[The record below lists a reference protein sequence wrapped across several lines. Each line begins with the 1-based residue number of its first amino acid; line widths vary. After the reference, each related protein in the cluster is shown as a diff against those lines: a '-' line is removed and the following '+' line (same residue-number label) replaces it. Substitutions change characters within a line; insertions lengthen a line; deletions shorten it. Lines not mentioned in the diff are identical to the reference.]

1 MQQKLGLCYQSG
13 KEEGILEA
21 ACNFCHT
28 QGQRIGTVT
37 QRYRASVIDHTE
49 FTELE
54 GSRKTP
60 GRMKME

>member
-13 KEEGILEA
+13 KEEGTLEA

-37 QRYRASVIDHTE
+37 QCYRVSVMDHAE
-49 FTELE
+49 FMELE

-60 GRMKME
+60 ARMKME